1 MILLSVIISAHNS
14 REIFLT
20 RVLEALKR
28 QTISIDCW
36 ELIIIDNASNEDI
49 SKKYDISWNPCS
61 MHVHESKL
69 GLTHAR
75 LRGIRESK
83 GGIVVFVD
91 DDTVLANDYLE
102 KTLLIGREWPFIGAW
117 GGRIIPEYEVPLPD
131 WVGSEVWRL
140 TICDI
145 KNDIWSNLREGFE
158 TKPAGA
164 GMCVRRSVAERY
176 VAHCQ
181 NQENISSLDRSGVE
195 LMGYGDMDIVQC
207 ALDLGLGTG
216 KSTKLSLTHLI
227 SSSRLTL
234 DYFVRH
240 AEGDAKSLTL
250 FRAMHGLEIECPS
263 KPNFIKW
270 LSLQFFY
277 WRKKI
282 PKERK
287 LIHQAHIRGLV
298 TGFQLAQE
306 YLKNRLLKN
315 NNILVL

>member
-1 MILLSVIISAHNS
+1 MILLSVIISSHNS

-28 QTISIDCW
+28 QSISIDCW
-36 ELIIIDNASNEDI
+36 ELVIINNASNEDI
-49 SKKYDISWNPCS
+49 SQKYDISWHPFG
-61 MHVHESKL
+61 MHVHESRL

-83 GGIVVFVD
+83 GEIVIFVD

-102 KTLLIGREWPFIGAW
+102 KTLLIAKEWPFIGAW
-117 GGRIIPEYEVPLPD
+117 GGRITPEYEVPLPD

-145 KNDIWSNLREGFE
+145 KDDIWSNLREGFE

-164 GMCVRRSVAERY
+164 GMCVRRTVAERY
-176 VAHCQ
+176 VEHYQ
-181 NQENISSLDRSGVE
+181 KQKNISSLDRSGLE

-207 ALDLGLGTG
+207 ALDLGLGAG
-216 KSTKLSLTHLI
+216 KSTKLTLTHLI

-250 FRAMHGLEIECPS
+250 FRALRGLEIELPS
-263 KPNFIKW
+263 KRNFIKW
-270 LSLQFFY
+270 ISLQFFY

-282 PKERK
+282 PKERR
-287 LIHQAHIRGLV
+287 LIHKAHMRGLEK
-298 TGFQLAQE
+298 GFKLAQE
-306 YLKNRLLKN
+306 YLKKDYKK
-315 NNILVL
+315 